1 MASGVSACIHPC
13 DRFASDFSMTSPG
26 SRDRPLRDV
35 FFTFSAVGLLCV
47 IAGLLR
53 RVPHG
58 EEIAPT
64 LVAGAF
70 LFTALEKARRAPGGA
85 ARFGIALGGLL
96 LPREEDSNLDLRALL
111 REAATEIGVALGLA
125 LLTFVPYAL
134 AYAAWHAPSRPFSFD
149 AIALAP
155 SFVIGQLV
163 VVALPEEAFFRGF
176 VQSRLSEAFADR
188 RTLFGVS
195 LSLRALVLQ
204 AALFAVVHVLVDPHP
219 ARLAVFFPGLLFGF
233 VREWR
238 GGIGAALTYHALS
251 NLFSEALFQG
261 FF

>member
-1 MASGVSACIHPC
+1 LASGVSACIHPC

-96 LPREEDSNLDLRALL
+96 LPREEDSNLD
-111 REAATEIGVALGLA
+111 